1 MLDRTKTRTIIARQN
16 KAERKSPKINQSNSK
31 GAL

>member
-16 KAERKSPKINQSNSK
+16 KTKRKSPKINQSNSK